1 MGTATLESAGKVEK
15 IRLSVDRTEIV
26 ADGNDLSYITLE
38 LVDSK
43 GIRNQL
49 AEELVEFSIAG
60 DATIEGVGNANLMSI
75 ESFRC

>member
-15 IRLSVDRTEIV
+15 IRLSADRTEIV

-49 AEELVEFSIAG
+49 AEELVNF
-60 DATIEGVGNANLMSI
+60 L
-75 ESFRC
+75 